1 MAMTAL
7 RRERPDAGTPPTSAV
22 AEPDEDILILVSE
35 ANRAIG
41 TGGKLAV
48 HQEGLLHRAFSI
60 FLFDEAGRV
69 LLQRRDLG
77 KYHSGGL
84 WANTCCGHPRAGE
97 RTKAAAHRRL
107 GEELGM
113 KAALGFGFRAR
124 YRTSLDHG
132 LIENELV
139 YVYAG
144 RAEGPMA
151 LNPDEVCETR
161 LISLPDLIQETARRP
176 EAYAYWLR
184 HYLLRHAPD
193 LQSLSEALR
202 GGALSRPGARRIPA
216 PR

>member
-1 MAMTAL
+1 MATMAL
-7 RRERPDAGTPPTSAV
+7 RRERPDAGALPTKV
-22 AEPDEDILILVSE
+22 AEPNEDILILVSE

-41 TGGKLAV
+41 SGGKLAV

-60 FLFDEAGRV
+60 FLFDAEGRV
-69 LLQRRDLG
+69 LLQRRDIG

-97 RTKAAAHRRL
+97 RTLKAAHRRL

-113 KAALGFGFRAR
+113 RADLRFGFRAR

-132 LIENELV
+132 LVENELV

-151 LNPDEVCETR
+151 LNPEEVCETQVMA
-161 LISLPDLIQETARRP
+161 LPDLIAETGRNP

-184 HYLLRHAPD
+184 HYLLRHAAD
-193 LQSLSEALR
+193 LQSLSDVVRA
-202 GGALSRPGARRIPA
+202 GAVSRPGERRTPT
-216 PR
+216 RR